1 MGAPYPSSKP
11 IFRSRA
17 YEGNYKSRPP
27 FPLVAYFSARMKN
40 HILLLVAALAL
51 LTACNNGKNNEA
63 KNDKE
68 YEKYLEYKDIF
79 NAYGTVPADTTRVKL
94 EDFLQHFPENA
105 PAWVFYAR
113 VMYDANNLPKS
124 LQAYRN
130 AIEKNPRYS
139 AGYSGL
145 GTLYR
150 IMGQTD
156 SAQYYLERAFTL
168 KDSSAFTY
176 VNLSA
181 VYLLQNKNPLS
192 LTYADTALLKADS
205 SAAIVSGVSFI
216 YAKAGKPQ
224 TSDSLFRLALSM
236 GLRDSA
242 GFCKVLSGET
252 KLEDYYRNNK
262 Y

>member
-1 MGAPYPSSKP
+1 MRG
-11 IFRSRA
+11 I
-17 YEGNYKSRPP
+17 YKSRPP

-40 HILLLVAALAL
+40 HILLIVAAIAL
-51 LTACNNGKNNEA
+51 LSACNNKNNEA

-94 EDFLQHFPENA
+94 EDFLKHFPENA

-113 VMYDANNLPKS
+113 VMYDANQLPQS
-124 LQAYRN
+124 TEAYRK
-130 AIEKNPRYS
+130 AIAANPRYS

-156 SAQYYLERAFTL
+156 SAQYYLQQALAL

-181 VYLLQNKNPLS
+181 VYLLQNQTPLC

-224 TSDSLFRLALSM
+224 ISDSLFRLALSM

-252 KLEDYYRNNK
+252 KLEDYYRTNK